1 MKWLSSVQKKNLVVT
16 VLVCLAA
23 VAGFA
28 QSNRGTMAG
37 TVVDSTGA
45 AVPEASVTATGSQTG
60 AVYKTT
66 TSATG
71 AYRFADMQLGTYDV
85 SASATGFKT
94 TTQTGVLIQVSTT
107 TALDIPLQTG
117 GATETVTVAGD
128 APTIQTESSDIGT
141 VVATRQIIDL
151 PLALGGQGVLRAPE
165 NFIFLTPG
173 TSGGVFQAK
182 IAGGQNFGNEI
193 ILDGASTARADSG
206 SSFDQTAPS
215 VEALQ
220 EFKVTTSTVPAE
232 YGRTSGGVESFA
244 TKSGTNAFHGT
255 AFEIFRNEVLDANNW
270 FNNLNIATDPAN
282 ASDFK
287 RPDDKKNDFGGSL
300 GGPVRIPKIY
310 DGRNKTF
317 FFFSWEQYR
326 QHQGSVTFNNLPIA
340 PWRNGDFSGQLGAA
354 TSTINP
360 CTGQAIIAGQIFDPA
375 TTRTV
380 GGVPCRD
387 PFPGNIIPTTSFST
401 VANNLLTLIPQPLNG
416 DTQSN
421 FAFRT
426 SNPVVT
432 TTMTFRIDQNVSEKS
447 KLFFSYSSRDNVNNN
462 GNPNLPAP
470 LANGGQLQDFFTHYM
485 RVGWDYV
492 FSPKLLN
499 HLNVGFNRVNS
510 DDRSVAATLGVD
522 WDQKL
527 GILNAHGP
535 TFPQFQFDQADNSL
549 TSLGQANFADDVING
564 LVVADSVSY
573 QMGKHSLTFG
583 VDWRAQQFSVIDH
596 SGESPFFNFTRDQT
610 AAIPGQAGVTG
621 NSFASLLLGQPQQF
635 SLKIR
640 SSQPRFS
647 SYYYAAFI
655 QDDFKVTNHFMLNLG
670 LRYDVETPRHE
681 AHGDTSIF
689 APNAFNPGAT
699 GVLGALVFAGN
710 GPGRIGGKGSFAPT
724 YKRDFAPRIVFAY
737 SPERFHDKTVLR
749 GGYGIFYAPLTYA
762 DFGQALTDGFT
773 ATPSG
778 NSGDQFSPVIQLD
791 SGIPPFPAPPNLDP
805 AQLNGT
811 SGGGFGGISYI
822 APGYSRPG
830 MVQNWSL
837 ELQQELAK
845 DLILNIGYVGQ
856 HATHLRSTLALINNL
871 NPRFF
876 ALGSQLGQDI
886 NSPTAQALG
895 ITQPFPEFSTLYG
908 SSGTIGQALRP
919 FPQYQLINTD
929 CCLENV
935 GQSTY
940 NGLLTK
946 LERRF
951 NNGLNLL
958 ASYTWSKTLTD
969 ADSALPAF
977 STFSGGGSVQNSF
990 NLDGEKAPSFQDI
1003 RHTFVVSYIYEL
1015 PIGPHKRF
1023 LSRGG
1028 AVGKILGGWQ
1038 IGAVQ
1043 RYQSGSPVAF
1053 NCTPTTVPGFD
1064 GCLRYDRVPGQPL
1077 LNPHQ
1082 TGDPRQW
1089 HIFNPNALV
1098 DPNANVST
1106 PGTPF
1111 VFGNLPR
1118 STNEYTTP
1126 AFFNEDFSFLK
1137 RTPLFEGQ
1145 ALTFKA
1151 EMINA
1156 FNRHTFGTP
1165 NLNPSDTSNF
1175 GTVTGLA
1182 GGSNPRNIQFTLRYE
1197 F

>member
-255 AFEIFRNEVLDANNW
+255 AFEIFHNEFLDANNW

-596 SGESPFFNFTRDQT
+596 SG
-610 AAIPGQAGVTG
+610 
-621 NSFASLLLGQPQQF
+621 
-635 SLKIR
+635 
-640 SSQPRFS
+640 
-647 SYYYAAFI
+647 
-655 QDDFKVTNHFMLNLG
+655 
-670 LRYDVETPRHE
+670 
-681 AHGDTSIF
+681 
-689 APNAFNPGAT
+689 
-699 GVLGALVFAGN
+699 
-710 GPGRIGGKGSFAPT
+710 
-724 YKRDFAPRIVFAY
+724 
-737 SPERFHDKTVLR
+737 
-749 GGYGIFYAPLTYA
+749 
-762 DFGQALTDGFT
+762 
-773 ATPSG
+773 
-778 NSGDQFSPVIQLD
+778 
-791 SGIPPFPAPPNLDP
+791 
-805 AQLNGT
+805 
-811 SGGGFGGISYI
+811 
-822 APGYSRPG
+822 
-830 MVQNWSL
+830 
-837 ELQQELAK
+837 
-845 DLILNIGYVGQ
+845 
-856 HATHLRSTLALINNL
+856 
-871 NPRFF
+871 
-876 ALGSQLGQDI
+876 
-886 NSPTAQALG
+886 
-895 ITQPFPEFSTLYG
+895 
-908 SSGTIGQALRP
+908 
-919 FPQYQLINTD
+919 
-929 CCLENV
+929 
-935 GQSTY
+935 
-940 NGLLTK
+940 
-946 LERRF
+946 
-951 NNGLNLL
+951 
-958 ASYTWSKTLTD
+958 
-969 ADSALPAF
+969 
-977 STFSGGGSVQNSF
+977 
-990 NLDGEKAPSFQDI
+990 
-1003 RHTFVVSYIYEL
+1003 
-1015 PIGPHKRF
+1015 
-1023 LSRGG
+1023 
-1028 AVGKILGGWQ
+1028 
-1038 IGAVQ
+1038 
-1043 RYQSGSPVAF
+1043 
-1053 NCTPTTVPGFD
+1053 
-1064 GCLRYDRVPGQPL
+1064 
-1077 LNPHQ
+1077 
-1082 TGDPRQW
+1082 
-1089 HIFNPNALV
+1089 
-1098 DPNANVST
+1098 
-1106 PGTPF
+1106 
-1111 VFGNLPR
+1111 
-1118 STNEYTTP
+1118 
-1126 AFFNEDFSFLK
+1126 
-1137 RTPLFEGQ
+1137 
-1145 ALTFKA
+1145 
-1151 EMINA
+1151 
-1156 FNRHTFGTP
+1156 
-1165 NLNPSDTSNF
+1165 
-1175 GTVTGLA
+1175 
-1182 GGSNPRNIQFTLRYE
+1182 
-1197 F
+1197 